1 MATQKSSGGHL
12 LVSLLLFVAAA
23 GIAILLLIVSAV
35 VWLSVVLDSVVWSAS
50 ILGGAFA
57 AIAAAVYFLLVRR
70 SLAAMRERLE
80 TIYEVARKVQNAY
93 EWVADKLRW
102 IGALW
107 NMFRERP
114 E

>member
-1 MATQKSSGGHL
+1 MATQKSSGGNI
-12 LVSLLLFVAAA
+12 LVSLLLFIAAA
-23 GIAILLLIVSAV
+23 GIAILLLLVSAV
-35 VWLSVVLDSVVWSAS
+35 VWLSVILDSVVWATLM
-50 ILGGAFA
+50 LGGVFA
-57 AIAAAVYFLLVRR
+57 AVAAAVYYLLVRK
-70 SLAAMRERLE
+70 SLVSVRRQLE
-80 TIYEVARKVQNAY
+80 TVYEVARLVQNAY

>member
-1 MATQKSSGGHL
+1 MATQKSSGGNF

-35 VWLSVVLDSVVWSAS
+35 VWLSVVLDSIVWSTL

-57 AIAAAVYFLLVRR
+57 VIAAAVYILLVRK
-70 SLAAMRERLE
+70 SLVAMRERIE
-80 TIYEVARKVQNAY
+80 TVYEVARKVQNAY